1 MMKKNDSN
9 FLVYGLVVGG
19 ILSAGL
25 VIFLSSRFINKT
37 NRLKR
42 ERKHKFYE
50 GIDDIFDE
58 SGKINPGND
67 NRIDKETENGIINEL
82 FSRSNL
88 D

>member
-1 MMKKNDSN
+1 MKKNDSN
-9 FLVYGLVVGG
+9 FLVYGLVIGG

-25 VIFLSSRFINKT
+25 VIFLSSRFINKS

-42 ERKHKFYE
+42 ERKLKFYE

-58 SGKINPGND
+58 SGKSNPGDD
-67 NRIDKETENGIINEL
+67 NRLDKETENGIINEL
-82 FSRSNL
+82 FSRSNS